1 MYTPKIK
8 ADLVEMLTEIKG
20 VRGKPITALLDDLL
34 RPQVYN
40 LYRETIGT
48 LRYTVQLELFEIR
61 EPQPEKQVNI
71 SSPADVWR
79 LCIDM
84 TQLSQERLDV
94 LMLDTKNNVMKRQM
108 VFLGSLNA
116 SLIHPREIYAP
127 AIAHRAAS
135 VVLVHNHPSSD
146 TTPSQEDINATKQ
159 VKKAGDI
166 IGIPL
171 LDHVIIGDDFT
182 SLKEEGF
189 I

>member
-1 MYTPKIK
+1 MYSPKVK
-8 ADLVEMLTEIKG
+8 ADLVEMLTEIRQ
-20 VRGKPITALLDDLL
+20 VRGKPITTLLDDLL

-40 LYRETIGT
+40 LYQQTIGT

-61 EPQPEKQVNI
+61 EPQPEKRVNI

-79 LCIDM
+79 LCVDM
-84 TQLSQERLDV
+84 THLQQERLDV

-116 SLIHPREIYAP
+116 SIIHPREIFAP

-135 VVLVHNHPSSD
+135 VILVHNHPSGQ
-146 TTPSQEDINATKQ
+146 TEPSTEDITATKQ
-159 VKKAGDI
+159 IKSAGAI
-166 IGIPL
+166 IQIPV
-171 LDHVIIGDDFT
+171 LDHVIVGNSYT

-189 I
+189 L

>member
-1 MYTPKIK
+1 MYTPKVK
-8 ADLVEMLTEIKG
+8 ADLVEMLTEIRV

-71 SSPADVWR
+71 SSPADVFR

-84 TQLSQERLDV
+84 TQLQQERIDV
-94 LMLDTKNNVMKRQM
+94 LLLDTKNNVMKRQM
-108 VFLGSLNA
+108 VFLGSLN
-116 SLIHPREIYAP
+116 SSIIHPREIFAL
-127 AIAHRAAS
+127 AIQHRAAS
-135 VVLVHNHPSSD
+135 IIIVHNHPSGAPE
-146 TTPSQEDINATKQ
+146 PSREDIAATKQ
-159 VKKAGDI
+159 LKQAGDI
-166 IGIPL
+166 IQVPL